1 MRSRCS
7 FPNSEHN
14 VLAKLRVCH
23 VGDRNR
29 TRQRVAAQ
37 ENAAPQRAP
46 RRKPQN
52 LVVPP
57 SSAPKDRGF
66 SLGCGLVYFFVNWS
80 DSGNLASASLRTE
93 VSPHTFS
100 CRY

>member
-1 MRSRCS
+1 MRSHCS
-7 FPNSEHN
+7 IPNSKHN

-23 VGDRNR
+23 IGDRIR
-29 TRQRVAAQ
+29 TQQLGAAE

-52 LVVPP
+52 LVVSP

-66 SLGCGLVYFFVNWS
+66 SLGCGLVYFFVHWS
-80 DSGNLASASLRTE
+80 DSGNMASASPRME
-93 VSPHTFS
+93 VSPHTYFLV
-100 CRY
+100 